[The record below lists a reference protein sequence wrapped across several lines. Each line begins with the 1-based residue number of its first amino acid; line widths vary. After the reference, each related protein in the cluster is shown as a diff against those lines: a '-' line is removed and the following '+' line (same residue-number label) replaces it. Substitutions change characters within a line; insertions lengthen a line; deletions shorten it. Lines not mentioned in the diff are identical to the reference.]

1 MKFGEDFLQILF
13 FLTFDKKR
21 ENFTSPHEVYHVHM
35 SLWFKNVNNHF
46 NLYNWWTKVHH

>member
-13 FLTFDKKR
+13 FLTFDKKKR

-35 SLWFKNVNNHF
+35 SL
-46 NLYNWWTKVHH
+46 